1 MKYALPT
8 DDGKTVSGVFG
19 RAKSF
24 AIYDHSDSSYVI
36 LPNEGANSEHG
47 AGTGAAAFLAE
58 KGVEVVI
65 APELGPKAAQAL
77 AAAGIRVERAAAG
90 RGLGDA
96 MADIIVPTN
105 GKEQA

>member
-8 DDGKTVSGVFG
+8 DDGKTVSMVFG

-24 AIYDHSDSSYVI
+24 AVYECEDADCAI
-36 LPNEGANSEHG
+36 LENEGAESEHG

-65 APELGPKAAQAL
+65 APEVGPKAAEAL
-77 AAAGIRVERAAAG
+77 ASAGIRVERAQAGATLADSLAAVKA
-90 RGLGDA
+90 RS
-96 MADIIVPTN
+96 
-105 GKEQA
+105 K